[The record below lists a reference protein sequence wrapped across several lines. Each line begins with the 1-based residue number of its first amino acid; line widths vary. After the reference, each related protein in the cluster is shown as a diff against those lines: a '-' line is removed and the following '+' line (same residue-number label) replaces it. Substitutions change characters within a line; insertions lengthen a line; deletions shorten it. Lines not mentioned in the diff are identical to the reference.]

1 VHDGVSL
8 EAMGTPTTTICTE
21 GFAIAGAAQ
30 ARALGLPDYEL
41 VVIGHPLT
49 TMPADEVAR
58 QAERA
63 WPQIER
69 VLLGHRPE
77 RDDG

>member
-1 VHDGVSL
+1 MV
-8 EAMGTPTTTICTE
+8 
-21 GFAIAGAAQ
+21 AGAAQ
-30 ARALGLPDYEL
+30 ARALGMPDYEL

-69 VLLGHRPE
+69 ILLGR
-77 RDDG
+77 R

>member
-8 EAMGTPTTTICTE
+8 EELGTPTATICTE
-21 GFAIAGAAQ
+21 GFMEAGAAQ
-30 ARALGLPDYEL
+30 ARALGMPDYQL

-69 VLLGHRPE
+69 ILLGR
-77 RDDG
+77 G